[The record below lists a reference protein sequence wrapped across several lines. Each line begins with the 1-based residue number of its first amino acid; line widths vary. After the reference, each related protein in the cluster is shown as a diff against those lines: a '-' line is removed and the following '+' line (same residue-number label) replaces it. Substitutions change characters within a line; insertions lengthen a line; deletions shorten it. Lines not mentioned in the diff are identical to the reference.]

1 MTTSQPKCFFF
12 WFCSES
18 IVLCSTWAA
27 TPRFVGD
34 GSEMTGSRTTPRPL
48 LPTTNRQ
55 QVEVESAAV
64 AEREKNLEHGAA
76 TAIFAM
82 AILLGWFCLPK
93 EAKHPGNI
101 RLTVSLLL
109 SFSTFL
115 CGNALML
122 VNFGMLSLRNE
133 DLISDGQR
141 AASKCLRPA
150 CHVMMALTLLSLL
163 TLLPGGIHLYVG
175 LGLFTVIVSVA
186 VGVRWCL
193 KRYRGGG
200 GDEVEDDEEQSKKL
214 DEASKVTSSVTY
226 SAFGGIVGVLF
237 NASKVSAQA
246 ATGAV
251 DAAAYAAIFF
261 MFATAI
267 LGMLVTT
274 VSKKVPE
281 IRNPACRRMFVTG
294 VRLANA
300 FLLCTL
306 ACAALAASYTVLRL
320 RVLAAF
326 APLAATAA
334 VSFLLRHCV
343 AARRRGRED
352 REEAR
357 VKAME
362 DVASKAMVATLG
374 GVMSVLGG
382 WLGEKEHARWGA
394 MDVFMVVLTSAFVS
408 SFGFTVLAAAPGS
421 ARERLAPVA
430 RALIWSTVAL
440 FVGTAVAVYGMEVW
454 TM

>member
-1 MTTSQPKCFFF
+1 
-12 WFCSES
+12 
-18 IVLCSTWAA
+18 
-27 TPRFVGD
+27 
-34 GSEMTGSRTTPRPL
+34 MTGSRTTPRPL

-55 QVEVESAAV
+55 QAEVDPV
-64 AEREKNLEHGAA
+64 TAEREKNLELGAV
-76 TAIFAM
+76 TAIFAL
-82 AILLGWFCLPK
+82 AILLGWLCLPK
-93 EAKHPGNI
+93 EAKHPGNV

-109 SFSTFL
+109 SFATFL
-115 CGNALML
+115 CGDALVL

-133 DLISDGQR
+133 NLVSGGQR
-141 AASKCLRPA
+141 TAAKCLRPV

-163 TLLPGGIHLYVG
+163 ALLPGGIHLYVG
-175 LGLFTVIVSVA
+175 LGFFTAIVSVA
-186 VGVRWCL
+186 GGVRWCL
-193 KRYRGGG
+193 RRYGGSS
-200 GDEVEDDEEQSKKL
+200 DEVEDDEEQSKKL
-214 DEASKVTSSVTY
+214 DAASKVTASVTY
-226 SAFGGIVGVLF
+226 AAFGGIVGVLF

-246 ATGAV
+246 VGAV

-261 MFATAI
+261 MFSTAI
-267 LGMLVTT
+267 LGMLFTT

-281 IRNPACRRMFVTG
+281 IRNPACRRIFVTG

-326 APLAATAA
+326 APLAATAI
-334 VSFLLRHCV
+334 VSFLLRNCV
-343 AARRRGRED
+343 AARRRGDAAGGGGCRED

-357 VKAME
+357 VRAME
-362 DVASKAMVATLG
+362 DVASKVMVATLG

-430 RALIWSTVAL
+430 RALVWSTVAL

>member
-1 MTTSQPKCFFF
+1 
-12 WFCSES
+12 
-18 IVLCSTWAA
+18 
-27 TPRFVGD
+27 
-34 GSEMTGSRTTPRPL
+34 
-48 LPTTNRQ
+48 
-55 QVEVESAAV
+55 
-64 AEREKNLEHGAA
+64 
-76 TAIFAM
+76 
-82 AILLGWFCLPK
+82 
-93 EAKHPGNI
+93 
-101 RLTVSLLL
+101 
-109 SFSTFL
+109 
-115 CGNALML
+115 
-122 VNFGMLSLRNE
+122 
-133 DLISDGQR
+133 
-141 AASKCLRPA
+141 
-150 CHVMMALTLLSLL
+150 MMALTLLSLL
-163 TLLPGGIHLYVG
+163 ALLLGGVHLYVG
-175 LGLFTVIVSVA
+175 LGFVTASMSVA
-186 VGVRWCL
+186 GGVRWCL
-193 KRYRGGG
+193 RRYRGS
-200 GDEVEDDEEQSKKL
+200 GDEVEDDEEQTKKL
-214 DEASKVTSSVTY
+214 DAASKVTASATY

-237 NASKVSAQA
+237 NASKVSSQA
-246 ATGAV
+246 VGAV

-281 IRNPACRRMFVTG
+281 ITNPACRRVFDTG

-326 APLAATAA
+326 LPLAATAA
-334 VSFLLRHCV
+334 ISILLRHCV
-343 AARRRGRED
+343 AARRRGHTAAAAAAGRED

-357 VKAME
+357 VRAME
-362 DVASKAMVATLG
+362 DVASKVMVATLG

-430 RALIWSTVAL
+430 RALIWSH
-440 FVGTAVAVYGMEVW
+440 GGAVCGHGHCRLRYGGVDHM
-454 TM
+454 MKPRMSC